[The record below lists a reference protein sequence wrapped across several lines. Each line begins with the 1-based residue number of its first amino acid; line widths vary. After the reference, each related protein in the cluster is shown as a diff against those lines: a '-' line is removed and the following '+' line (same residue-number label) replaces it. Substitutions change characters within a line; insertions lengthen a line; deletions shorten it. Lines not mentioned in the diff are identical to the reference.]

1 MKVLVVVDMQ
11 RDFVDG
17 ALGTK
22 EAVEILPA
30 VTARVKKAAEEGET
44 ILFTRDTQQENY
56 LETKE
61 GQNLPIKHCIQGTEG
76 WELVPELREYTKG
89 REVINKPT
97 FGSEKLGRLLAQA
110 NVGVEIEEITLIGL
124 CTDICVISNAL
135 LLKTFL
141 PETKIAVEARCCA
154 GVTPES
160 HENALRAMSMCQIEI
175 R

>member
-44 ILFTRDTQQENY
+44 ILFTRDTHQENY

-110 NVGVEIEEITLIGL
+110 NVGIEIEEITLIGL